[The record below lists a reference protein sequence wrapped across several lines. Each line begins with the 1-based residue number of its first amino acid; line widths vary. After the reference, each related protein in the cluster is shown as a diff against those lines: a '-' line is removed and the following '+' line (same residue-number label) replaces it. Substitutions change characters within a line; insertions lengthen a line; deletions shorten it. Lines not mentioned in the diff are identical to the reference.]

1 MSRLDDS
8 MIRRVE
14 ETRAVQLNDY
24 GFHDRNVLYGKL
36 RELRKQKEK
45 KDITEEE
52 KRIIDIQIMRLQNLI
67 DTMDQNAAKRREG
80 EYVDVPEI
88 DVDDKFDTLLDY
100 AISEQAKNHHLE
112 GLISHEKMVSV
123 RNHLRKGD

>member
-1 MSRLDDS
+1 MSRLYDS

-88 DVDDKFDTLLDY
+88 DVDDKFDTLSQSKQRITIWKVVFL
-100 AISEQAKNHHLE
+100 
-112 GLISHEKMVSV
+112 M
-123 RNHLRKGD
+123 RKWSLFEII